1 MAEQELMDVKFANG
15 NVLKNVPVGTSREVI
30 LDKAMSAGIITSMD
44 QTPGGKTAGEKL
56 RDLSLENIDIPA
68 GFAGSYAGAKG
79 AALATGGNPYAIIA
93 GGIIGG
99 AGATYGAESLE
110 DFLQGEEIDHYNA
123 TKQSLISAGIETSVL
138 LATKGLGRPL
148 VNLIKRNT
156 SLGKSADET
165 AKELLESTPVGEAVA
180 GSEESIR
187 ASQALLADKDA
198 TLTPF
203 QATPGQEKALTQRVA
218 DTGILSQGIG
228 QRNYDRVN
236 EVVQE
241 YFDELLIGVG
251 REGIQPSVLGEELY
265 GVINAGRKAAFE
277 AYDQGMD
284 SVISVVGKSRLSTD
298 GFKRQVER
306 FIKSGQRGGAKRGFN
321 MLEEDTQKFAR
332 SVIEDL
338 DRMKNMSASTLIDY
352 EKKLMK
358 EMNKFSELGGN
369 SYNSEAARELAQL
382 SDLIRTAVQREL
394 QRINPTAAAE
404 YAAVKRAYGETIEG
418 ILPTNLKNIVANAK
432 QGEYAALGQ
441 IAASSGSLDKL
452 NSMMKSIKTSH
463 AEIIKAGGTPPIP
476 LDEAMEK
483 LQEGYLKQLMPDL
496 GTEAF
501 DIQSYKKLA
510 ARFERGR
517 DAEKLKLV
525 FGNKEPKIRQLFNLM
540 SEASQFPNSNIGE
553 LMLRSKEYAA
563 AGQIFNVGGSI
574 LSATGGTLV
583 GGAAGGLVGGAAILT
598 LPIFLAKAAYKPSN
612 VNRLIAFQNK
622 NFASKDAMIAAA
634 GNLVADI
641 MRSLPEE
648 DQAEVRNYIRRQDET
663 TKEKQAERVSAPM
676 RNMVM

>member
-15 NVLKNVPVGTSREVI
+15 NVLKNVPVGTSKEVI

-93 GGIIGG
+93 GGIVGG
-99 AGATYGAESLE
+99 AAATYGAESLE

-156 SLGKSADET
+156 SLGKSPDET

-187 ASQALLADKDA
+187 ASQALLTDKDA

-284 SVISVVGKSRLSTD
+284 AVTSVIGKSRLSTD

-369 SYNSEAARELAQL
+369 SYNSEAARELAKL

-563 AGQIFNVGGSI
+563 AGQLFNVGGSI

-598 LPIFLAKAAYKPSN
+598 LPIFLAKAAYNPSN
-612 VNRLIAFQNK
+612 VNRLIAFQSK
-622 NFASKDAMIAAA
+622 NFASRDAMIAAA

-648 DQAEVRNYIRRQDET
+648 DQAEVRNYIRRQDEAA
-663 TKEKQAERVSAPM
+663 KEKQAERVSAPM

>member
-30 LDKAMSAGIITSMD
+30 LDKAMNAGIITSMD

-56 RDLSLENIDIPA
+56 RDFSLENIDIPA
-68 GFAGSYAGAKG
+68 GFAGSYAGAK
-79 AALATGGNPYAIIA
+79 AAGLATGGNPYAILA
-93 GGIIGG
+93 GGIVGG

-110 DFLQGEEIDHYNA
+110 DFLQSEEIDHYNA

-138 LATKGLGRPL
+138 LATKGIGRPL

-165 AKELLESTPVGEAVA
+165 AKELLESAPMGEAVA

-203 QATPGQEKALTQRVA
+203 QATPGQDKALTQRIA

-236 EVVQE
+236 EAVQE
-241 YFDELLIGVG
+241 HFDELLAGVG

-265 GVINAGRKAAFE
+265 SVINSGRQAAFK
-277 AYDQGMD
+277 AYDQGMND
-284 SVISVVGKSRLSTD
+284 VISVVGKSRLSTN

-306 FIKSGQRGGAKRGFN
+306 FIKSNQEGGAKRGFN
-321 MLEEDTQKFAR
+321 MLQEDTQKFAR

-338 DRMKNMSASTLIDY
+338 DRMKNMSASTLINY

-463 AEIIKAGGTPPIP
+463 AEIVKAGGKPPIP

-483 LQEGYLKQLMPDL
+483 LQEGYLRQLIPDL

-501 DIQSYKKLA
+501 DIQTYKKLA

-517 DAEKLKLV
+517 DAEKLKLI

-540 SEASQFPNSNIGE
+540 SEASQFPTSNIGE
-553 LMLRSKEYAA
+553 LMLRSKEYKAVGQV
-563 AGQIFNVGGSI
+563 AGVAGSVV
-574 LSATGGTLV
+574 SATGGTLA
-583 GGAAGGLVGGAAILT
+583 GGATGGLVGGAAILT

-612 VNRLIAFQNK
+612 VNRLIAFQSK
-622 NFASKDAMIAAA
+622 NFASRDAMIAAA
-634 GNLVADI
+634 GNLVTDI

-648 DQAEVRNYIRRQDET
+648 DQAEVRNYIRRQDEV
-663 TKEKQAERVSAPM
+663 TKEKQAEQVSAPM

>member
-15 NVLKNVPVGTSREVI
+15 NVLKNVPVGTSKEVI
-30 LDKAMSAGIITSMD
+30 LDKAMSAGLITSMD

-56 RDLSLENIDIPA
+56 RDFSLENIDIPA

-79 AALATGGNPYAIIA
+79 AALATGGNPYAILA
-93 GGIIGG
+93 GGIVGG
-99 AGATYGAESLE
+99 AAVTYGAESLE

-156 SLGKSADET
+156 SLGKSPDET
-165 AKELLESTPVGEAVA
+165 AKELLESTPMGEAVA

-284 SVISVVGKSRLSTD
+284 AVISVVGKSRLSTD

-476 LDEAMEK
+476 LDEAIEK

-563 AGQIFNVGGSI
+563 AGQLFNVGGSI

-583 GGAAGGLVGGAAILT
+583 GGATGGLIGGATILT
-598 LPIFLAKAAYKPSN
+598 LPIFLAKAAYKPAN

-622 NFASKDAMIAAA
+622 NFASRDAMIAAA

-641 MRSLPEE
+641 MMSLPEE
-648 DQAEVRNYIRRQDET
+648 DQAEIRNYIRRQDEAN
-663 TKEKQAERVSAPM
+663 KEAAAEQVSAPM

>member
-15 NVLKNVPVGTSREVI
+15 NVLKNVPVGTSKEVI
-30 LDKAMSAGIITSMD
+30 LDKAMSAGLITSMD

-56 RDLSLENIDIPA
+56 RDFSLENIDIPA

-79 AALATGGNPYAIIA
+79 AALATGGNPYAILA
-93 GGIIGG
+93 GGIVGG
-99 AGATYGAESLE
+99 AAVTYGAESLE

-156 SLGKSADET
+156 SLGKSPDET
-165 AKELLESTPVGEAVA
+165 AKELLESTPMGEAVA

-284 SVISVVGKSRLSTD
+284 AVISVVGKSRLSTD

-476 LDEAMEK
+476 LDEAIEK

-563 AGQIFNVGGSI
+563 AGQLFNVGGSI

-583 GGAAGGLVGGAAILT
+583 GGATGGLIGGATILT
-598 LPIFLAKAAYKPSN
+598 LLIFLAKAAYKPAN

-622 NFASKDAMIAAA
+622 NFASRDAMIAAA

-641 MRSLPEE
+641 MMSLPEE
-648 DQAEVRNYIRRQDET
+648 DQAEIRNYIRRQDEAN
-663 TKEKQAERVSAPM
+663 KEAAAEQVSAPM

>member
-56 RDLSLENIDIPA
+56 RDFSLENIDIPA
-68 GFAGSYAGAKG
+68 GFAGSYAGAKT

-93 GGIIGG
+93 GGILGG

-123 TKQSLISAGIETSVL
+123 TKQSLISAGIEISVL

-165 AKELLESTPVGEAVA
+165 AKEFLESAPMGEAVA

-187 ASQALLADKDA
+187 ASQALLTNKNA
-198 TLTPF
+198 TLSAF
-203 QATPGQEKALTQRVA
+203 QATQGQEKALTQRVA

-265 GVINAGRKAAFE
+265 GVINSGRKAAFE
-277 AYDQGMD
+277 TYDQGMND
-284 SVISVVGKSRLSTD
+284 VLSLVGKSRISTD

-306 FIKSGQRGGAKRGFN
+306 FIKSGQRGGAKKGFS
-321 MLEEDTQKFAR
+321 MFEEDTQKFAR
-332 SVIEDL
+332 SVIQDL
-338 DRMKNMSASTLIDY
+338 DRMKSMSASTLIDY

-358 EMNKFSELGGN
+358 QMNKFSELGGN

-382 SDLIRTAVQREL
+382 SDLIRTSVQREL

-496 GTEAF
+496 GSEAF

-510 ARFERGR
+510 ARFERGK

-563 AGQIFNVGGSI
+563 AGQLFNVGGSI

-598 LPIFLAKAAYKPSN
+598 LPIFLAKAAYNPAN
-612 VNRLIAFQNK
+612 INRLIAFQSK
-622 NFASKDAMIAAA
+622 NFASRDAMIAAA

-648 DQAEVRNYIRRQDET
+648 DQAEVRNYIRRQDQAD
-663 TKEKQAERVSAPM
+663 KEKQAEEVSAPM
-676 RNMVM
+676 RNMIM

>member
-30 LDKAMSAGIITSMD
+30 LDRAMSAGIIDSMD
-44 QTPGGKTAGEKL
+44 QTPGGKTFAEKVQ
-56 RDLSLENIDIPA
+56 DFSLENLDIPA
-68 GFAGSYAGAKG
+68 GFAGSYTGAKT
-79 AALATGGNPYAIIA
+79 AALATGGNPYAIVA

-138 LATKGLGRPL
+138 LATKGLGRPF

-156 SLGKSADET
+156 SIGKSPDET
-165 AKELLESTPVGEAVA
+165 AKELLESTPMGEAVA

-265 GVINAGRKAAFE
+265 GVINAGRRAAFE
-277 AYDQGMD
+277 AYDQGMSD
-284 SVISVVGKSRLSTD
+284 VISVVGKSRLSTD

-306 FIKSGQRGGAKRGFN
+306 FIKSGQRGGAKKGFN
-321 MLEEDTQKFAR
+321 MLQEDTQKFAR
-332 SVIEDL
+332 GVIEDL
-338 DRMKNMSASTLIDY
+338 GRMKNMSASTLIDY

-382 SDLIRTAVQREL
+382 SDLIRTSVQREL

-452 NSMMKSIKTSH
+452 NSMLKSIKTSH

-476 LDEAMEK
+476 LDEAIEK

-501 DIQSYKKLA
+501 DIQTYKKLA

-517 DAEKLKLV
+517 DAEKLKLI
-525 FGNKEPKIRQLFNLM
+525 FGDKEPKIRQLFNLM
-540 SEASQFPNSNIGE
+540 SEASQFPTSNIGE
-553 LMLRSKEYAA
+553 LMLRSKEYKAV
-563 AGQIFNVGGSI
+563 GQVVGVTGSV
-574 LSATGGTLV
+574 LSATGGTLA
-583 GGAAGGLVGGAAILT
+583 GGATGGLVGGAVILT
-598 LPIFLAKAAYKPSN
+598 LPIFLAKAAYKPAN

-622 NFASKDAMIAAA
+622 NFASRDAMIAAA

-641 MRSLPEE
+641 MMSLPEE
-648 DQAEVRNYIRRQDET
+648 DQAEIRNYIRREE
-663 TKEKQAERVSAPM
+663 EKQRDIQAERVSAPM
-676 RNMVM
+676 RNMIM